1 MAITSKISS
10 RGQITLPKTVRQRFG
25 LEEGQSVAFVIKN
38 DELTLIPLKHTLLD
52 FEGSVEVEG
61 EQDFEAV
68 RNTVKQQQGERLARG
83 E

>member
-1 MAITSKISS
+1 MTSKISS
-10 RGQITLPKTVRQRFG
+10 RGQITVPKTVRQKFG

-38 DELTLIPLKHTLLD
+38 GELTLIPLRHTLFD

-61 EQDFEAV
+61 EQDFGAV
-68 RNTVKQQQGERLARG
+68 RDTVKRRQAERLARG